1 MKRVFLV
8 AFLVAFAL
16 SAVFGDEENLP
27 ELKIEVIEKP
37 ENCEV
42 KSQKGSLL
50 SMHYK
55 GTFADGKQFD
65 SSYDRNQPFT
75 FQIGVGQVVKG
86 WDQGLLDMCVGEKR
100 RLTVPPHLGYGEHG
114 AGDVIPP
121 QATLHFDTE
130 LLKIDSAPP
139 VVNVFKEIDVN
150 EDSQLSR
157 DEVSDYLKKQMASAD
172 VEGNELNEEVQKAL
186 EDHDKLVE
194 EIFQHEDQDKN
205 GFITKDEF
213 SGPKHDELWGQKLNQ
228 NGAIMPNTYNS
239 IGP

>member
-1 MKRVFLV
+1 MNPVFLV
-8 AFLVAFAL
+8 VFTFILAFNSAL
-16 SAVFGDEENLP
+16 ANEESLP
-27 ELKIEVIEKP
+27 ELKIEVVEKP
-37 ENCEV
+37 ENCDV

-55 GTFADGKQFD
+55 GTFEDGKQFD

-100 RLTVPPHLGYGEHG
+100 RLVVPSHLGYGEHG

-121 QATLHFDTE
+121 HSTLYFETE
-130 LLKIDSAPP
+130 LLKIETAPP
-139 VVNVFKEIDVN
+139 VVNVFKEIDMN
-150 EDSQLSR
+150 ADDQLSR
-157 DEVSDYLKKQMASAD
+157 DEVSDYLKKQMANAD
-172 VEGNELNEEVQKAL
+172 VQGNELNDEVQKAL

-213 SGPKHDELWGQKLNQ
+213 SGPKHDEL
-228 NGAIMPNTYNS
+228 
-239 IGP
+239 